1 MKEDTQGRLQRIEK
15 ELLELEQSRDTVVL
29 PLPEE
34 LPPETA
40 PEADALLSE
49 DLLQQAL
56 SQPAFDD
63 MEKIHE
69 PENPEEVYFNYSN
82 DYGKALTKKA
92 KQDKI
97 DIGLM
102 IACGCLC
109 LGIIAVMIY
118 WLIKYL

>member
-1 MKEDTQGRLQRIEK
+1 MKEDTQARLQRLEK
-15 ELLELEQSRDTVVL
+15 ELLELEQEQDTVVL
-29 PLPEE
+29 PLPEDP
-34 LPPETA
+34 LPEISSESDP
-40 PEADALLSE
+40 LLTE

-63 MEKIHE
+63 LEQIHE
-69 PENPEEVYFNYSN
+69 PEKPEEVYYNYSN

-92 KQDKI
+92 KRDKV

-109 LGIIAVMIY
+109 LGIIAVMAY